1 YEGLNFGVNVGL
13 YWTGFPIFS
22 YVLGFGLIKFLTLVF
37 MSVLILKN
45 AYRGAKNIIYKQ
57 QFKTF
62 YILFVLFFIL
72 GFLDWLVVF
81 GSKFHP
87 GWFIVP
93 PFFILMAYNISR
105 YHIFDIKTTIHKT
118 MAWLLSSLLIYAP
131 FIFMVYLLQIIFRGR
146 DIYLLLSLVV
156 LINIFIVFRNKIQ
169 PLLNFVFK
177 KGEVQFN
184 QKITEF
190 LKKLNKNFY
199 LKDLSEDFVKIM
211 LGLFDVEKIELI
223 VNDKKSFK
231 IIKSQVYNQELK
243 ISKKNKFSFSS
254 MFLKNLIKID
264 DILLK
269 EEVEVNPKYKLIK
282 KETLNFF
289 RKRKASIIIPLIFQD
304 KVFAFIIMG
313 SKRGK
318 DYFSI
323 NEIQAL
329 KNIKEKVTFL
339 FYNSLYFVGVQTLK
353 RNRESLI
360 NKEVREKTKQI
371 IEKTEE
377 LEKMNKFMVGR
388 ELKIRELKQELKRWK
403 K

>member
-1 YEGLNFGVNVGL
+1 
-13 YWTGFPIFS
+13 
-22 YVLGFGLIKFLTLVF
+22 
-37 MSVLILKN
+37 
-45 AYRGAKNIIYKQ
+45 
-57 QFKTF
+57 
-62 YILFVLFFIL
+62 
-72 GFLDWLVVF
+72 
-81 GSKFHP
+81 
-87 GWFIVP
+87 
-93 PFFILMAYNISR
+93 
-105 YHIFDIKTTIHKT
+105 
-118 MAWLLSSLLIYAP
+118 
-131 FIFMVYLLQIIFRGR
+131 
-146 DIYLLLSLVV
+146 
-156 LINIFIVFRNKIQ
+156 FIVFRNKIQ